1 VSFSVSRWWRRR
13 SLRARVTVIT
23 SAGLAVALVAA
34 ALLLRGALQ
43 ATLTRGVD
51 GTARQGARE
60 VAMLASTNRLPDPV
74 PVVAGTLTVQVLGA
88 DGRIVD
94 ASPGADR
101 LVSLLPVAQAAA
113 AARTG
118 HAVLMDGRPFGIP
131 YLMRVVAVPANG
143 HEIVLS
149 AAEYTQVSDSMT
161 ALSRALLVGTPLLL
175 LLLAGATWLVVG
187 STLRPIAALRR
198 GAQVVTATGQA
209 RELPVPEARDEVRTL
224 AITLNDMLARLDAAQ
239 RRQRSLVSDTA
250 HELRSPIASIRA
262 QLEVALDHPGQQDWS
277 QTAQDVLADTL
288 RLARLAEDLL
298 VLARL
303 DEYQVR
309 AAPGQPVDLAA
320 LVTEEAERSAGG
332 RVPVTARAAGPCV
345 VTGEVEGLRR
355 MLRNLIENA
364 LRYAKSGVEVAARRE
379 AGEAV
384 LTVSDDGPGIPP
396 ADRERAFDRF
406 VRLDDARSRDEAES
420 GGAGLGLAIVRA
432 IARTHGGSAY
442 LEGAAPGL
450 RAVVRLP
457 AAPGQPAGT
466 TTARLSAPP
475 TAAPAPVGTPAT
487 PAGPGAAPAGT
498 PATPASPAGPA
509 KPATSPAPAA
519 PPSPTAPADAVP
531 ASRDH
536 EAGEPPGGS
545 A

>member
-23 SAGLAVALVAA
+23 SVGLAVALVAA

-51 GTARQGARE
+51 STARQGARE
-60 VAMLASTNRLPDPV
+60 VAALADANRPLPHPV
-74 PVVAGTLTVQVLGA
+74 PVVAGTLTVQVLGP

-94 ASPGADR
+94 ASPGADP
-101 LVSLLPVAQAAA
+101 LVPLLPPAQAAA

-118 HAVLMDGRPFGIP
+118 RAVLMDGRPFDIP
-131 YLMRVVAVPANG
+131 YLMRVVAVPADG

-149 AAEYTQVSDSMT
+149 AAEYTQVNDSMM

-198 GAQVVTATGQA
+198 GAQMVTATGKA

-262 QLEVALDHPGQQDWS
+262 QLEVALDHPGQQDWP

-303 DEYQVR
+303 DEYQ
-309 AAPGQPVDLAA
+309 AQPAPGKPVDLAA

-345 VTGEVEGLRR
+345 VTGDVEGLRR

-384 LTVSDDGPGIPP
+384 LTVSDDGPGIPA

-432 IARTHGGSAY
+432 IARTHGGSAN

-457 AAPGQPAGT
+457 APPGQPAGT
-466 TTARLSAPP
+466 TTARLPAPPGQPAGTTTARLPAPP
-475 TAAPAPVGTPAT
+475 TAAPAPVGTPA
-487 PAGPGAAPAGT
+487 APPSSSAL
-498 PATPASPAGPA
+498 PSP
-509 KPATSPAPAA
+509 SA
-519 PPSPTAPADAVP
+519 PPSPLAPADAVAAP
-531 ASRDH
+531 RDH
-536 EAGEPPGGS
+536 EVEEPPGRS

>member
-1 VSFSVSRWWRRR
+1 MIT
-13 SLRARVTVIT
+13 TV
-23 SAGLAVALVAA
+23 GLAVALVAGA
-34 ALLLRGALQ
+34 MLLRGTLQ
-43 ATLTRGVD
+43 ASLTRGVD
-51 GTARQGARE
+51 NTARQGARE
-60 VAMLASTNRLPDPV
+60 VVALINGNRRPPPDPL
-74 PVVAGTLTVQVLGA
+74 PVVAGTLTIQVLGPH
-88 DGRIVD
+88 GRIVD
-94 ASPGADR
+94 ASPGADQ
-101 LVSLLPVAQAAA
+101 LVPLLPPAQAAA
-113 AARTG
+113 LARTG
-118 HAVLMDGRPFGIP
+118 RAVLIDGRPFGIP

-143 HEIVLS
+143 GQIVIS
-149 AAEYTQVSDSMT
+149 AVAYTEVRDSMT
-161 ALSRALLVGTPLLL
+161 ALGRALIVAMPLLL

-198 GAQVVTATGQA
+198 GAQMVTATGKA

-224 AITLNDMLARLDAAQ
+224 AITLNDMLARLDAAG

-262 QLEVALDHPGQQDWS
+262 QLEVALDHPGQQDWD
-277 QTAQDVLADTL
+277 QTGRDVLADTL
-288 RLARLAEDLL
+288 RLSALAEDLL

-303 DEYQVR
+303 DEYQPR
-309 AAPGQPVDLAA
+309 AGAGRPVDLAS

-355 MLRNLIENA
+355 MLRNLIDNA

-406 VRLDDARSRDEAES
+406 VRLDDARSRDEAET

-442 LEGAAPGL
+442 LEGASPGL

-457 AAPGQPAGT
+457 AAPEQPTAQEQPA
-466 TTARLSAPP
+466 
-475 TAAPAPVGTPAT
+475 AAPVSMDVTRSGSEIPPKHAD
-487 PAGPGAAPAGT
+487 AGRE
-498 PATPASPAGPA
+498 A
-509 KPATSPAPAA
+509 KP
-519 PPSPTAPADAVP
+519 
-531 ASRDH
+531 
-536 EAGEPPGGS
+536 PG
-545 A
+545 